1 MKIAIV
7 NVLILGISSSSLLA
21 DVTAFW
27 KFDNSGHDYSGN
39 NNQLS
44 LNGVS
49 FSTDRF
55 GRINSAGMFD
65 GQSFAYSS
73 SNIGV
78 TGNSNRTVSLWLKIN
93 SQQDYAMSLGYPGQ
107 LIGWGNPGH
116 VSGGGFALF
125 YEALNNVY
133 SGNQNINFGALAFY
147 RDANF
152 EARNEFA
159 LNQWNNVAL
168 TYGGSMGSYR
178 LYINGE
184 SVGQPILD
192 GAYTNSSE
200 TLDTEN
206 GQVVIGGGG
215 SSGLDSSLDTVWSFD
230 SSVSIPSDYHG
241 FRGSMD
247 DVMIFNTELS
257 SDEVRAL
264 YNVQSVP
271 EPSALSLLAIGLGGL
286 AMMRRRRS

>member
-1 MKIAIV
+1 M
-7 NVLILGISSSSLLA
+7 LGVSSATLFA

-27 KFDNSGHDYSGN
+27 KFDNSGQDYSGN

-44 LNGVS
+44 LNRVA

-55 GRINSAGMFD
+55 GNNNSAGMFD

-73 SNIGV
+73 SNIGI

-116 VSGGGFALF
+116 VSGGGFAFF

-152 EARNEFA
+152 EARNDFA
-159 LNQWNNVAL
+159 INQWNNVAL
-168 TYGGSMGSYR
+168 TYGGSLGSYR
-178 LYINGE
+178 LYINGQ
-184 SVGQPILD
+184 SVGQPIFYGND
-192 GAYTNSSE
+192 PSE
-200 TLDTEN
+200 TLATEN

-215 SSGLDSSLDTVWSFD
+215 SSGLDSSLDSVWSFD
-230 SSVSIPSDYHG
+230 SSVSIPSDYRG

-257 SDEVRAL
+257 ADEVRAL
-264 YNVQSVP
+264 YNVQSIP
-271 EPSALSLLAIGLGGL
+271 EPSSLSLLAVSLGGL